1 MLLVL
6 VEEEAGGS
14 SRPHIEAVMG
24 MQESNVRPA
33 DTPNTLFKTGAFI
46 IETILFHSDKHML
59 SHLNLAQHKSAKQG
73 KSMQALGLQSPAGVG
88 AP

>member
-1 MLLVL
+1 
-6 VEEEAGGS
+6 
-14 SRPHIEAVMG
+14 MG

-46 IETILFHSDKHML
+46 IETILFHSDKHVL
-59 SHLNLAQHKSAKQG
+59 SNLNLAQHKYANQL
-73 KSMQALGLQSPAGVG
+73 QALGLQSPAGVG